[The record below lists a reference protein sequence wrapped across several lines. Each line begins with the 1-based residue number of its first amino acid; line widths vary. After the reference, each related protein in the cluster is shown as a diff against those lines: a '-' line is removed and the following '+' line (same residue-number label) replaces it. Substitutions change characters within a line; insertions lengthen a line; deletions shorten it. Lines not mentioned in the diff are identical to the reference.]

1 MVEAP
6 LPQHWRWEIGWMDV
20 NGRRW
25 WNTLLVPFV
34 NSLSS
39 REVKCLIF
47 WTGWNVEIVSM
58 KFKSYYCITW
68 MTNSC
73 NARSP
78 VILCQVVHKKFSHS
92 QFSQFGSNKGRNDS
106 NLFDPSGSIFLN
118 TRDNA
123 QALPLSLV
131 DSIHCS
137 NALNLHGH
145 TETGLNLNGSNT
157 ELRYDVK
164 LTSGSGPDK
173 HVWPLDASRAFGMH
187 AEGWAVHH
195 DRNLEQSVFVKSYFE
210 PPRSSHFD
218 PFFAQCKNDGNKL
231 NELWTKIVE
240 LKTQAISH
248 LISSRKFGTYEIM
261 GLYSHL
267 GVGAHLV
274 KMLTIL
280 FWLVQVLYRLI
291 AICQSTA

>member
-6 LPQHWRWEIGWMDV
+6 LPQHWRWESGWMDV

-47 WTGWNVEIVSM
+47 LNRLKCWNSFDEIQ
-58 KFKSYYCITW
+58 KLLLHKW

-92 QFSQFGSNKGRNDS
+92 QFSQFGSRKGRNDS
-106 NLFDPSGSIFLN
+106 NLFDPSGSISLN

-123 QALPLSLV
+123 QALRLSLV

-137 NALNLHGH
+137 DAMNLHG
-145 TETGLNLNGSNT
+145 LYRNGSQLKWIKQWRWRT
-157 ELRYDVK
+157 CLATGWKQGLR
-164 LTSGSGPDK
+164 
-173 HVWPLDASRAFGMH
+173 H
-187 AEGWAVHH
+187 ACWG
-195 DRNLEQSVFVKSYFE
+195 L
-210 PPRSSHFD
+210 SSA
-218 PFFAQCKNDGNKL
+218 PWSKP
-231 NELWTKIVE
+231 
-240 LKTQAISH
+240 
-248 LISSRKFGTYEIM
+248 
-261 GLYSHL
+261 
-267 GVGAHLV
+267 GA
-274 KMLTIL
+274 KRFCEIL
-280 FWLVQVLYRLI
+280 FWTSEIFALGSLFCTVQKRQKQTKQIMNKNIGV
-291 AICQSTA
+291 

>member
-6 LPQHWRWEIGWMDV
+6 LPQHWRWESGWMDV

-47 WTGWNVEIVSM
+47 LNRLKCWNSFDEIQ
-58 KFKSYYCITW
+58 KLLLHKW

-73 NARSP
+73 NAHSP

-92 QFSQFGSNKGRNDS
+92 QFSQFGSRKGRNDS
-106 NLFDPSGSIFLN
+106 NLFDPSGSISLN

-123 QALPLSLV
+123 QALRLSLV

-137 NALNLHGH
+137 DAMNLHGH
-145 TETGLNLNGSNT
+145 TETGLNLNGSN
-157 ELRYDVK
+157 
-164 LTSGSGPDK
+164 SGAGE
-173 HVWPLDASRAFGMH
+173 HVWPLDESRAFGMH

-218 PFFAQCKNDGNKL
+218 PFFAQSKNDRNKL
-231 NELWTKIVE
+231 KELRTKIVE

-248 LISSRKFGTYEIM
+248 LISSRKFGTYEVM

-267 GVGAHLV
+267 GVGTHLV